1 MKKLK
6 VGKLDSDVLD
16 RIVLSGIK
24 FKRPE
29 VRTGAEVGED
39 CAVIDFGV
47 YDCVVSTDP
56 ITTSVQDVGKLSI
69 HISCNDIV
77 SNGV

>member
-39 CAVIDFGV
+39 CAVIE
-47 YDCVVSTDP
+47 
-56 ITTSVQDVGKLSI
+56 
-69 HISCNDIV
+69 
-77 SNGV
+77 